1 MTDDDTALIDHL
13 AGLILDAIRNAEQD
27 GYANSKA
34 HLQKMWQCSVAIQ
47 AVARGEEPELPV

>member
-1 MTDDDTALIDHL
+1 MTPDSESLIDHL

-34 HLQKMWQCSVAIQ
+34 HLQKMWKCAVAIQ
-47 AVARGEEPELPV
+47 AVARGGEPELPV